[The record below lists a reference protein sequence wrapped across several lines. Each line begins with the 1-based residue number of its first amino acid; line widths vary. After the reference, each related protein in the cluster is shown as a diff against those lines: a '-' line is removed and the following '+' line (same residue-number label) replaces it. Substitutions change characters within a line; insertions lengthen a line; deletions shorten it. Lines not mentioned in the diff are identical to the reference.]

1 MKKKVATAAVKL
13 KQDAKRKRKSRKT
26 SIVRKTGETNISL
39 ALDLDG
45 KGDYQVRTGMPF
57 FDHMISL
64 MCRHGLMDMRLQAS
78 GDLEVDYHHTVE
90 DVGIVTGKA
99 LKDALGAMKG
109 IRRYGFASVP
119 MDEALAQVS
128 LDISGR
134 PYLVYRVSYPK
145 RQRIK
150 DFEADLV
157 EDFLQAFVS
166 SAGITMHVDV
176 PYGRNLHH
184 MVEAV
189 FKAAGQALMTA
200 VSVDPRAKKEPPST
214 KGRI

>member
-1 MKKKVATAAVKL
+1 MIRRKKGEAVGRWNEGKNGRG
-13 KQDAKRKRKSRKT
+13 RKA
-26 SIVRKTGETNISL
+26 SITRKTGETDISI
-39 ALDLDG
+39 ALNLDG
-45 KGDYQVRTGMPF
+45 KGDYRVETGMPF
-57 FDHMISL
+57 FDHMMSL
-64 MCRHGLMDMRLQAS
+64 MCRHGLMDMRLKAA
-78 GDLEVDYHHTVE
+78 GDLDVDYHHTVE
-90 DVGIVTGKA
+90 DVGIVAGRA
-99 LKDALGAMKG
+99 LKEALGEMKG

-145 RQRIK
+145 RQKIK

-189 FKAAGQALMTA
+189 FKAAGQALMNA
-200 VSVDPRAKKEPPST
+200 VQVDPRAKKEPPST